1 MELAATKRPA
11 LGWALLI
18 GSSILFGL
26 NASTSKVL
34 VHAGGI
40 SPEIMVIYRSAA
52 SAVLA
57 GLAVLLGNR
66 KAFAVNRR
74 EWPALLVFGVVG
86 IGVMQWSYTNAVSR
100 LPVGISL
107 LFEYTAAIWV
117 PLIAWL
123 VLKQRASNRLWIGA
137 GVAVAGLLV
146 VSQIWAS
153 KLDPVGVF
161 FGFLTAAAVSFY
173 FLIAEHTQSSRDTMS
188 TLFYTMTIS
197 TTFWLIVSHPSPSA
211 IPNLTNSITLGGNL
225 GNLTVPTWALLLWLG
240 VFGSFIPMLMGYW
253 SLRHISATAAG
264 IGSTSEVIAAF
275 VFGWLWLQEGLS
287 GIQLIGAVFVLIGI
301 AIAQTSRKVAIE
313 PSMIAGTGEVNGE
326 H

>member
-1 MELAATKRPA
+1 MELARTKNPA
-11 LGWALLI
+11 LGWFLLI
-18 GSSILFGL
+18 ASSVLFGL

-57 GLAVLLGNR
+57 GLSLL
-66 KAFAVNRR
+66 FVNRAGFRVQKR
-74 EWPALLVFGVVG
+74 EWPTLLIFGVIG
-86 IGVMQWSYTNAVSR
+86 IGIMQWSYTNAVSR

-117 PLIAWL
+117 PLISWL
-123 VLKQRASNRLWIGA
+123 VLKQRASNRLWLGA
-137 GVAVAGLLV
+137 AVAVVGLLV

-153 KLDPVGVF
+153 HLNPVGVF

-173 FLIAEHTQSSRDTMS
+173 FLIAEHAQSSRDSLS
-188 TLFYTMTIS
+188 TLFFTMTIS
-197 TTFWLIVSHPSPSA
+197 TVFWLAVIHPSVA
-211 IPNLTNSITLGGNL
+211 DLPNLSAAIQLGGNL
-225 GNLTVPTWALLLWLG
+225 GHLTLPTWALLAWLG
-240 VFGSFIPMLMGYW
+240 VMGSFVPMLMGYM

-275 VFGWLWLQEGLS
+275 IFGWLWLQEGVT

-301 AIAQTSRKVAIE
+301 AIAQSSRKMAVE
-313 PSMIAGTGEVNGE
+313 PSMIASTGEVNGK